1 MFCYSRNGLQ
11 LALLPRYSFDSRHK
25 FLELIN
31 CHNRDKM
38 AFETS
43 EETIQE
49 EEEDV
54 GVRQSQ
60 NFAQQ
65 HFPQMASKAR
75 RKMITSVIR
84 FGQIAPH
91 YGKIFEVFGNFLKL
105 FQYWAKFKTLHF
117 YAIGPIVIA
126 ENGQIFQPL
135 GRSVHTSS
143 QALVKGTTS
152 YHSGNLWF
160 ASQCGKRFLSL
171 KRGMKQGKNQC

>member
-126 ENGQIFQPL
+126 ENGQILNKYSSHQVAVFTPVHKPQSKALPPIIVVIYGSL
-135 GRSVHTSS
+135 LSVG
-143 QALVKGTTS
+143 KG
-152 YHSGNLWF
+152 F
-160 ASQCGKRFLSL
+160 SL
-171 KRGMKQGKNQC
+171 